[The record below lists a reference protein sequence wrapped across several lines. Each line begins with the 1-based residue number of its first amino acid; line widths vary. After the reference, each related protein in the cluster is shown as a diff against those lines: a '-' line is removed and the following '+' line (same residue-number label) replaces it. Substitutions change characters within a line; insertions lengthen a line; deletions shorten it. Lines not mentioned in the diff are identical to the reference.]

1 MHPYLAGAERPGTAK
16 PAEEAPNR
24 RGGRVSMPM
33 GRLDEDDE
41 RRRSLPDVAIVTL
54 PGDSDLLTSLR
65 HTGAPRLILVPN
77 DVDAPIGG
85 DALEDWVRLP
95 ADPRE
100 VHARISTL
108 QIRANVRPRPR
119 IDEHGCLH
127 VDDRWIAIP
136 PIEARI
142 LSVLIERFGSVVS
155 TAELA
160 AGAWPDG
167 LSSASQLRVRILR
180 LRRRL
185 DALELE
191 LDTVRGEGYV
201 LQYR

>member
-1 MHPYLAGAERPGTAK
+1 MRIQAAWGTD
-16 PAEEAPNR
+16 
-24 RGGRVSMPM
+24 VSMPS
-33 GRLDEDDE
+33 GRLDDDEE
-41 RRRSLPDVAIVTL
+41 RRRGVPEVTIVTL
-54 PGDSDLLTSLR
+54 PVDVDLLAALR
-65 HTGAPRLILVPN
+65 LAGAPRLLLVPG
-77 DVDAPIGG
+77 DVDPPIGG
-85 DALEDWVRLP
+85 DAFEDWVRLP

-108 QIRANVRPRPR
+108 QMRATARPLPR

-142 LSVLIERFGSVVS
+142 LSVLIERFGTVVS
-155 TAELA
+155 TADLA
-160 AGAWPDG
+160 AEAWPDG

-185 DALELE
+185 ESLELE

-201 LQYR
+201 LQHR

>member
-1 MHPYLAGAERPGTAK
+1 MSNGRP
-16 PAEEAPNR
+16 
-24 RGGRVSMPM
+24 
-33 GRLDEDDE
+33 DDDHD
-41 RRRSLPDVAIVTL
+41 RRRAVPEVAIVTL
-54 PGDSDLLTSLR
+54 PADADLLATLR
-65 HTGAPRLILVPN
+65 VAGAPRLILVPS
-77 DVDAPIGG
+77 DVEPPIGG

-108 QIRANVRPRPR
+108 QMRATARPRPR

-142 LSVLIERFGSVVS
+142 LSVLIERFGTVVS
-155 TAELA
+155 TADLA

-185 DALELE
+185 DALDLE

-201 LQYR
+201 LQHR

>member
-1 MHPYLAGAERPGTAK
+1 
-16 PAEEAPNR
+16 
-24 RGGRVSMPM
+24 MPS
-33 GRLDEDDE
+33 GRLDDDE
-41 RRRSLPDVAIVTL
+41 DRRRTLPDVSIVTL
-54 PGDSDLLTSLR
+54 PGDADVLATLR
-65 HTGAPRLILVPN
+65 HTGAPRLILVPA
-77 DVDAPIGG
+77 DVEPPIGG

-108 QIRANVRPRPR
+108 QLRANVRPTPR

-142 LSVLIERFGSVVS
+142 LNVLIDRFGSVVS

-160 AGAWPDG
+160 SGAWPDG

-201 LQYR
+201 LHFR

>member
-1 MHPYLAGAERPGTAK
+1 M
-16 PAEEAPNR
+16 
-24 RGGRVSMPM
+24 SI
-33 GRLDEDDE
+33 GRLEEDDA
-41 RRRSLPDVAIVTL
+41 RRRSLPEVMIVTL
-54 PGDSDLLTSLR
+54 PADVDLLATLR
-65 HTGAPRLILVPN
+65 AAGAPRLLLVPN
-77 DVDAPIGG
+77 EVEPPIGG

-108 QIRANVRPRPR
+108 QMRATARPRPR

-142 LSVLIERFGSVVS
+142 LSVLIDRFGTVVS
-155 TAELA
+155 TTELA
-160 AGAWPDG
+160 AGAWPGG

-185 DALELE
+185 DALDLE

-201 LQYR
+201 LHHR